1 MDKCEISPA
10 DDVSTAL
17 RKRDE
22 SEHSFQLDGWVR
34 WDMPGDFTE
43 YYDLTEE
50 YERYTEYQVRCIA
63 LVVPEECRRLF
74 TGTRT
79 VACEGVPSGVLA
91 VPTWSAFASLH

>member
-1 MDKCEISPA
+1 MPTTETPCTMDKCEISPA

-50 YERYTEYQVRCIA
+50 YEKYTEYQVR
-63 LVVPEECRRLF
+63 RLK
-74 TGTRT
+74 GGR
-79 VACEGVPSGVLA
+79 GRD
-91 VPTWSAFASLH
+91 